1 MDRSLSTFAKQRAIW
16 LYGGAG
22 ILLLAVLS
30 AGIGPVAITPLQIFA
45 ILGDVVGLAFGVE
58 FGHDHFMVLTAIRLP
73 RVALAALVGASL
85 AVAGALLQGLFR
97 NPLAS
102 PMLIG
107 TMSGAMLGA
116 VLFIVIGAAL
126 LAFLPMPLRMIGLP
140 LAAFIGGTSTTL
152 LVYRLASANGRTS
165 VGTMLLAGI
174 AVNSLALAFTGF
186 LITLADD
193 AQLRNI
199 TFWNLGGLSGN
210 GWQEVVIVGMALVPL
225 AVLLPGLHTRLNA
238 LLLGEREARHL
249 GVHVQRL
256 TALCVGLSALAV
268 GAAVSVSGNIQFV
281 GLVVPNLMRLWLGP
295 DHRLLVPGSAC
306 CGAGLMIAADLIAR
320 TATAPAELPVGIV
333 TAAVGAPFFLW
344 LLVRHRQ
351 AVFA

>member
-1 MDRSLSTFAKQRAIW
+1 VLLSFM
-16 LYGGAG
+16 
-22 ILLLAVLS
+22 
-30 AGIGPVAITPLQIFA
+30 PV
-45 ILGDVVGLAFGVE
+45 
-58 FGHDHFMVLTAIRLP
+58 
-73 RVALAALVGASL
+73 
-85 AVAGALLQGLFR
+85 
-97 NPLAS
+97 
-102 PMLIG
+102 
-107 TMSGAMLGA
+107 
-116 VLFIVIGAAL
+116 
-126 LAFLPMPLRMIGLP
+126 PLRMLGLP
-140 LAAFIGGTSTTL
+140 LSAFIGGTSTTL

-210 GWQEVVIVGMALVPL
+210 GWNEVLIVGMALVPL
-225 AVLLPGLHTRLNA
+225 AVLLPGLHGRLNA

-333 TAAVGAPFFLW
+333 TAAIGAPFFLW